1 MLELVCAT
9 GPANRATPRLRQ
21 ATPQI
26 DRTIRQVSPVM
37 GPKSP
42 LRSEQWRLGAQSDLK
57 TSGTSGPLGR
67 PIDYCTFFS
76 LAVVFHR
83 LLHVLAPAGVL
94 HRLLQV
100 LSLAGALRRL
110 LQVLFD
116 RVNAANRCVV
126 GVLAEL
132 LFRPPLPEQIPAL
145 VQRTFQQGELSVLF
159 LRIDLAALHPASQLM
174 FAIDQG
180 IDLSED
186 LSFVHRHS

>member
-1 MLELVCAT
+1 
-9 GPANRATPRLRQ
+9 
-21 ATPQI
+21 
-26 DRTIRQVSPVM
+26 M

-83 LLHVLAPAGVL
+83 LLHVL
-94 HRLLQV
+94 
-100 LSLAGALRRL
+100 SLAGALRRL

-145 VQRTFQQGELSVLF
+145 VQRTFQLGELSVLF